1 MRPRLLLAVLA
12 AFVVSLPLAPTV
24 RADQFRAT
32 AEPPAQLIG
41 TWRLNVGKSKYSP
54 GPPLRSETR
63 VLRAARTE
71 SKASSRACT
80 RRSRRAFRVWRTS
93 ARTSWSR
100 ESREHDSVTLRKVD
114 ELTSDA
120 VLSHAGNVYGVARRS
135 IAADGRT
142 MTITFDRKSQE
153 ARVHNVAVRQGGELG
168 RNPEASARGRSE
180 HRDAGR
186 ERPVFAG
193 PRRTRRPSRAAD
205 ELLDFL
211 RRHAKLLSGP
221 RRFLPAAAQP
231 HLPALRAARHIAS

>member
-32 AEPPAQLIG
+32 AEPPPQLIG

-63 VLRAARTE
+63 VYTRSADGVKGVVSRVYSDGRAERFEYMANFGKDIMVTGIPE
-71 SKASSRACT
+71 Y
-80 RRSRRAFRVWRTS
+80 
-93 ARTSWSR
+93 
-100 ESREHDSVTLRKVD
+100 DSVTLRKVD

-153 ARVHNVAVRQGGELG
+153 ARVHNVAVYDKVE
-168 RNPEASARGRSE
+168 N
-180 HRDAGR
+180 
-186 ERPVFAG
+186 
-193 PRRTRRPSRAAD
+193 
-205 ELLDFL
+205 
-211 RRHAKLLSGP
+211 
-221 RRFLPAAAQP
+221 
-231 HLPALRAARHIAS
+231 